1 MRGPLLVLIL
11 VTASYVGLCLMAF
24 LFQKRLTFFP
34 ERGLSASPRDAG
46 LLFED
51 VSVVAEDGVRLHAW
65 WVPHAEARAAV
76 LFFHGNAGNISHRL
90 DTLRF
95 WHELGFSILIFDY
108 RGYGDSEGEIS
119 ESGTQTDAR
128 AVWRYLTD
136 VRGHAPGEIVLF
148 GRSLGAAVAIELAT
162 HVHSAGLIVESAFTT
177 MADMARRAYPWLPV
191 RWLLRMRFESLQRI
205 QQIDTPKL
213 FVHSTDDE
221 VVPYDM
227 GRTLFEAARGPK
239 RFVPIHGTH
248 GDGWL
253 QSGTVY
259 RDGVAAFVAT
269 LPLP

>member
-1 MRGPLLVLIL
+1 MRGPLLVLVL
-11 VTASYVGLCLMAF
+11 VTATYVGLCLMAF

-34 ERGLSASPRDAG
+34 ERRLAASPSDTG
-46 LLFED
+46 LRYEE
-51 VSVVAEDGVRLHAW
+51 VSVETEDRVQLHAW
-65 WVPHAEARAAV
+65 WVPHPEARGV
-76 LFFHGNAGNISHRL
+76 ILFFHGNAGNMSHRL

-95 WHELGFSILIFDY
+95 WNELGFSILIFDY
-108 RGYGDSEGEIS
+108 RGYGHSGGQIS
-119 ESGTQTDAR
+119 EAGTQADAR
-128 AVWRYLTD
+128 AMWRYLTE

-162 HVHSAGLIVESAFTT
+162 HVRSAGLIVESAFTT

-191 RWLLRMRFESLQRI
+191 RWLLRMRFDSLNRI
-205 QQIDTPKL
+205 RRIDAPKL

-221 VVPYDM
+221 MVPYDM
-227 GRTLFEAARGPK
+227 GRTLFEAASGPK
-239 RFVPIHGTH
+239 QFLPIVGTH

-253 QSGTVY
+253 RSGVVY